1 MVFALLIS
9 TWKHRVENMSMIQQ
23 IFFTLENSSEKLITD
38 YLHCVCNFFAGLSGH
53 CCWINLDCNIWKT
66 LFCLAFWYHYEKWG
80 LKYDHYSSKHSSPWK
95 THVKHSSQIT
105 YTVCANFLQPVWS
118 LLLHKSRCNLLKSL
132 FLFYRN
138 RNKWLCTYKR
148 FLMLDIFRL
157 GFMTR

>member
-38 YLHCVCNFFAGLSGH
+38 YLHCVCNFFCRPVWSLLLNKSRLQHLKNPFLFSLLISLWKMGFE
-53 CCWINLDCNIWKT
+53 IWP
-66 LFCLAFWYHYEKWG
+66 LF
-80 LKYDHYSSKHSSPWK
+80 SKHSSPWK

-148 FLMLDIFRL
+148 FLMLDIFQL

>member
-38 YLHCVCNFFAGLSGH
+38 YLHCMCNFFAGLSGH

-80 LKYDHYSSKHSSPWK
+80 LKYDHYS
-95 THVKHSSQIT
+95 
-105 YTVCANFLQPVWS
+105 ANI
-118 LLLHKSRCNLLKSL
+118 LLLRKLMWSIHHRLLTLCVQIFCSLSGHCCCINLDATSWKAFFFFIVIVINGCAPTKG
-132 FLFYRN
+132 FL
-138 RNKWLCTYKR
+138 C
-148 FLMLDIFRL
+148 
-157 GFMTR
+157 